1 MKNNCTLIIVLAL
14 ISIPFAASAQV
25 SPSVPTSTKAPGNVQ
40 DGDAAVLAEVLA
52 VPSSQPLGP
61 PDLLKEYEQAMAGI
75 AQGFSAQV
83 SEIAEAVQQNKISE
97 DQGEYLTTEAY
108 QLAMMQFQAF
118 SGLHD
123 MLEEELSHAAPAA
136 PQSNPAPAT
145 GLNGSD
151 YDGTAHKVEFIT
163 NDI

>member
-1 MKNNCTLIIVLAL
+1 MKNNCILITVLAL
-14 ISIPFAASAQV
+14 ISIPFAASAQISTGV
-25 SPSVPTSTKAPGNVQ
+25 QKSTKAPDNVQ

-52 VPSSQPLGP
+52 VPPSQPLGP

-75 AQGFSAQV
+75 SQGFSAQV

-97 DQGEYLTTEAY
+97 DQGEYLTREAY

-151 YDGTAHKVEFIT
+151 YDGTTHKVEFLT
-163 NDI
+163 SDI